1 MGKTT
6 TLEGLPNAIME
17 ILKQYDNDVKD
28 NLVEI
33 TEKIGK
39 KGAQAVRK
47 SASGAV
53 NGKKYAGSWTSKMQ
67 GARVASWSVIYSKK
81 AGLPHLLEFGHAL
94 RQGSRTAARPHI
106 KPVEQQLIEEIEH
119 EGDVDNE

>member
-17 ILKQYDNDVKD
+17 ILKEYDNDVKD
-28 NLVEI
+28 NLTEI
-33 TEKIGK
+33 TKKIGK

-53 NGKKYAGSWTSKMQ
+53 NGKKYAGSWTSKTE
-67 GARVASWSVIYSKK
+67 GARIANWSVIYSKK

-94 RQGSRTAARPHI
+94 RQGGRTSARPHI
-106 KPVEQQLIEEIEH
+106 KPVEQQLIQEYESE
-119 EGDVDNE
+119 VLSKL